1 MALVNRQRLEG
12 ERRLTDAIAMAQ
24 GAIAAGHHDTPHAG
38 FDSGVHEI
46 IQPDQIALK
55 RDIKRNPLGGSPL
68 PQRGMV
74 HRPGLCSE
82 MLNRVHPLDRLLAI
96 VIDREVALDPGEL
109 SKLRVWWLP
118 RHQDEVVPLSQ
129 RADDKG
135 TQLATRACN

>member
-1 MALVNRQRLEG
+1 MAFVNWQLLEM
-12 ERRLTDAIAMAQ
+12 ERGLTAAIAMPQ
-24 GAIAAGHHDTPHAG
+24 GAIAARHHDTLPAG

-55 RDIKRNPLGGSPL
+55 GDIKRNPLGDRPP

-96 VIDREVALDPGEL
+96 VIDREVTLDPGEHG
-109 SKLRVWWLP
+109 KLRVWWLP

-135 TQLATRACN
+135 TQLAARA